1 MVPWY
6 AVQVFTGQEDRAVG
20 LIGQTLAAS
29 GEEGLVDEVF
39 APKRKTLA
47 KRQGELV
54 EGEAPLFPGYVVAVT
69 GEVDRLA
76 ALLRK
81 VPAFTRLLGTDGMFT
96 PLAEGEV
103 AWICA
108 FTQREHRTVE
118 MSEGF
123 VEGGRAVVASGPL
136 VGREALIKKVNRR
149 KREATLELS
158 IMGRTVEVK
167 VGLSLVRRKR

>member
-1 MVPWY
+1 MAPWY
-6 AVQVFTGQEDRAVG
+6 AVQVFTGQEDKAVG
-20 LIGQTLAAS
+20 LIGQTLTIS
-29 GEEGLVDEVF
+29 GEENLVDEVF
-39 APKRKTLA
+39 VPKRKTLT
-47 KRQGELV
+47 KQHGELV
-54 EGEAPLFPGYVVAVT
+54 EGETALFPGYIMVVTSKV
-69 GEVDRLA
+69 ERLS
-76 ALLRK
+76 ALLGK

-108 FTQREHRTVE
+108 FTQRKHRTVE

-123 VEGGRAVVASGPL
+123 VEGGRVVVASGPL

-158 IMGRTVEVK
+158 ILGRTVEVK
-167 VGLSLVRRKR
+167 VGLSLVRKKQ